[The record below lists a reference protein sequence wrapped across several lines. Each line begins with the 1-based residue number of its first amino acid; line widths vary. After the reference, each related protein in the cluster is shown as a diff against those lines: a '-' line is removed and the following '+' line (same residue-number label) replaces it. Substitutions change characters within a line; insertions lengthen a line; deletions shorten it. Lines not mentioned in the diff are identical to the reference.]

1 MCLEDEVT
9 DHNYASC
16 KELLCQQCQDYEA
29 GYVDGKYKALF
40 EVSTQTTDHPPGCGC
55 DTCQEVVERLRQQGV
70 IGSRNESA
78 VGGLDAELA
87 LLLGIGLADGEVL

>member
-55 DTCQEVVERLRQQGV
+55 DTCQAGGGATETT
-70 IGSRNESA
+70 GS
-78 VGGLDAELA
+78 LLA
-87 LLLGIGLADGEVL
+87 PETNRPLVA